1 MHKNKTKE
9 PLFHIAKRAALP
21 WYLSWAIR
29 IGAIVLALVA
39 CAALTVFLTHE
50 NPFQVYATMF
60 RGAFSTPRRIWNLLQ
75 SLAMLLCVSLALT
88 PAFKMRFWNIG
99 GEGQVLIGG
108 LATAA
113 CMICLGGKIPNA
125 LLILTMIVASMLAG
139 AIWALIPA
147 FFKAQYNTNETLFT
161 LMMNYVAIQLVR
173 WQPLSSSSGIPQIT
187 GEIRGHLDAPWWQVL
202 LAKIAGGT
210 LSILS
215 GLSLGREGPSI
226 QLGGMAAKGIAK
238 VTKADKTTQ
247 LRMISCGGGAGL
259 AAAFNAPLAG
269 MMFTLEE
276 IHKTLDGNIL
286 CMGIVSTITADYI
299 SKLFFGQNTVFH
311 YTTADIPLKSY
322 WILLLLGIVLGLA
335 GVGYNALMLLGQKWV
350 GKIKAPVR
358 MMLVF
363 VCSGVLGLF
372 VPQLLGGGH
381 TMVTLLLQEHPTIKI
396 LILLLLGKF
405 LFSLLSF
412 ASGAPG
418 GIFFPLLILGT
429 YLGAIYAEAAIAWF
443 GLAPELWQEL
453 VVVSMA
459 GFFAAIVRAPMT
471 GIILVF
477 EMTGNLDSLL
487 PLAVVSL
494 TSYTLADLLGSTPI
508 YTALLEN
515 LLRPEDKAAARRNR
529 PGEKVLKTYVLPLG
543 SALDGKCIKDIDWGR
558 HCLIVSI
565 ERGDTAVTPKG
576 DTTLHAGDTLV
587 VMVSQRR
594 FARDNDRLEALI
606 DPKS

>member
-1 MHKNKTKE
+1 MLTPNFNFFCKSANLCYNYLVNFNKGIGVCLQIMRKKE
-9 PLFHIAKRAALP
+9 KSTFRKIEHHRTETFFLIVRGLEVGVVAGLVSALYRFLLSKAESANHAVLTAIAGKPLYIALFLAALAGIG
-21 WYLSWAIR
+21 YL
-29 IGAIVLALVA
+29 
-39 CAALTVFLTHE
+39 
-50 NPFQVYATMF
+50 
-60 RGAFSTPRRIWNLLQ
+60 
-75 SLAMLLCVSLALT
+75 VS
-88 PAFKMRFWNIG
+88 
-99 GEGQVLIGG
+99 
-108 LATAA
+108 
-113 CMICLGGKIPNA
+113 
-125 LLILTMIVASMLAG
+125 
-139 AIWALIPA
+139 
-147 FFKAQYNTNETLFT
+147 
-161 LMMNYVAIQLVR
+161 QLVR
-173 WQPLSSSSGIPQIT
+173 WQPLASSSGIPQIT

-226 QLGGMAAKGIAK
+226 QLGGMAAKGVAK

-335 GVGYNALMLLGQKWV
+335 GVGYNALMLLGQKWI

-594 FARDNDRLEALI
+594 FARDNDRLETLI
-606 DPKS
+606 APKS

>member
-1 MHKNKTKE
+1 MRKKE
-9 PLFHIAKRAALP
+9 KSTFRKIEHHRTETFFLIVRGLEVGVVAGLVSALYRFLLSKAESANHAVLTAIAGKPLYIALFLAALAGIG
-21 WYLSWAIR
+21 YL
-29 IGAIVLALVA
+29 
-39 CAALTVFLTHE
+39 
-50 NPFQVYATMF
+50 
-60 RGAFSTPRRIWNLLQ
+60 
-75 SLAMLLCVSLALT
+75 VS
-88 PAFKMRFWNIG
+88 R
-99 GEGQVLIGG
+99 
-108 LATAA
+108 
-113 CMICLGGKIPNA
+113 
-125 LLILTMIVASMLAG
+125 
-139 AIWALIPA
+139 
-147 FFKAQYNTNETLFT
+147 
-161 LMMNYVAIQLVR
+161 LVR

-335 GVGYNALMLLGQKWV
+335 GVGYNALMLLGQKWI

-453 VVVSMA
+453 VV
-459 GFFAAIVRAPMT
+459 
-471 GIILVF
+471 
-477 EMTGNLDSLL
+477 
-487 PLAVVSL
+487 SL

-515 LLRPEDKAAARRNR
+515 LLRPEDKAASRRNR

>member
-1 MHKNKTKE
+1 MK
-9 PLFHIAKRAALP
+9 KR
-21 WYLSWAIR
+21 
-29 IGAIVLALVA
+29 
-39 CAALTVFLTHE
+39 
-50 NPFQVYATMF
+50 
-60 RGAFSTPRRIWNLLQ
+60 
-75 SLAMLLCVSLALT
+75 
-88 PAFKMRFWNIG
+88 K
-99 GEGQVLIGG
+99 
-108 LATAA
+108 
-113 CMICLGGKIPNA
+113 
-125 LLILTMIVASMLAG
+125 
-139 AIWALIPA
+139 
-147 FFKAQYNTNETLFT
+147 
-161 LMMNYVAIQLVR
+161 
-173 WQPLSSSSGIPQIT
+173 
-187 GEIRGHLDAPWWQVL
+187 
-202 LAKIAGGT
+202 
-210 LSILS
+210 ILS
-215 GLSLGREGPSI
+215 AL
-226 QLGGMAAKGIAK
+226 
-238 VTKADKTTQ
+238 
-247 LRMISCGGGAGL
+247 L
-259 AAAFNAPLAG
+259 AAAMTCAMCLSAGAVDVSPCIYDLEKESTHKTVSAGSCSYDCYTTLYYGNASKGCLWAVEKNKKDAQAALKTYLYENDNLVEEAG
-269 MMFTLEE
+269 WSTSSSYIHLLDTKKRAVSGDIRVEGDYRFYHDNGDYTSGSAPVVRYSTSRSAAERMAVTSYPTNAKGETYGSYLDRNTVGQAPDLIAAIGENGVKGYIRLNDIAPELFTLEE

-335 GVGYNALMLLGQKWV
+335 GVGYNALMLLGQKWI

-459 GFFAAIVRAPMT
+459 GFFAAIVRAPLT

-529 PGEKVLKTYVLPLG
+529 PGEKVLKTYVIPLG

-594 FARDNDRLEALI
+594 FARDNDRLETLI
-606 DPKS
+606 APKS

>member
-1 MHKNKTKE
+1 MRKKE
-9 PLFHIAKRAALP
+9 KSTFRKIEHHRTETFFLIVRGLEVGVVAGLVSALYRFLLSKAESANHAVLTAIAGKPLYIALFLAALAGIG
-21 WYLSWAIR
+21 YL
-29 IGAIVLALVA
+29 
-39 CAALTVFLTHE
+39 
-50 NPFQVYATMF
+50 
-60 RGAFSTPRRIWNLLQ
+60 
-75 SLAMLLCVSLALT
+75 VS
-88 PAFKMRFWNIG
+88 R
-99 GEGQVLIGG
+99 
-108 LATAA
+108 
-113 CMICLGGKIPNA
+113 
-125 LLILTMIVASMLAG
+125 
-139 AIWALIPA
+139 
-147 FFKAQYNTNETLFT
+147 
-161 LMMNYVAIQLVR
+161 LVR

-187 GEIRGHLDAPWWQVL
+187 GEIRGHLDAPWWQIL

-210 LSILS
+210 LSIFS

-335 GVGYNALMLLGQKWV
+335 GVGYNALMLLGQKWIS
-350 GKIKAPVR
+350 KIKAPVR

-606 DPKS
+606 APKS